1 MPSLSEALNS
11 FRLASRE
18 LFNGYFRVATEPYD
32 NGGWSLLENY
42 CSVEEVLFEQMIGPT
57 CESELRAY
65 GQPQAAIRVSLLAG
79 DFAPIMVN
87 REVNSGYWDNPIC
100 EVKREAVMSFVRFFD
115 WDQLAIHDNRYVEV
129 VIEAWLQHPE
139 LQGKHALIESRY
151 TDYSEA

>member
-18 LFNGYFRVATEPYD
+18 LFNGYFRVATEPSD

-42 CSVEEVLFEQMIGPT
+42 CSIEEVLFEQMIGPT

-87 REVNSGYWDNPIC
+87 REVNSGYWDNPIIC
-100 EVKREAVMSFVRFFD
+100 SKRTSS
-115 WDQLAIHDNRYVEV
+115 
-129 VIEAWLQHPE
+129 IEQ
-139 LQGKHALIESRY
+139 
-151 TDYSEA
+151 